1 MARLVVFDGFI
12 DARNRVRSERIRKNV
27 DAMLMTIE
35 QMPGVGSSLLPESI
49 VAEFG
54 TSVRKAVVSPIE
66 IVYEYDE
73 ATDTAYVYDLL
84 YCPNVT

>member
-12 DARNRVRSERIRKNV
+12 DARNGIRSEWIRKNV

-35 QMPGVGSSLLPESI
+35 KVPGVGSSILPDSI
-49 VAEFG
+49 LVEFG
-54 TSVRKAVVSPIE
+54 PDVRKAVVSPFE
-66 IVYEYDE
+66 IVYEYDS

-84 YCPNVT
+84 YCPNVM

>member
-1 MARLVVFDGFI
+1 MAKLVVFDGFI
-12 DARNRVRSERIRKNV
+12 DERNSVRSERIRGNV

-35 QMPGVGSSLLPESI
+35 QMPGVGSSILPDSI

-54 TSVRKAVVSPIE
+54 PKVRKAVVSPYE

-73 ATDTAYVYDLL
+73 ETDTAYVYALL
-84 YCPNVT
+84 YCPTVT

>member
-12 DARNRVRSERIRKNV
+12 DARNDVRSERIRWNV

-35 QMPGVGSSLLPESI
+35 QMPGVGSSLLPDSI

-54 TSVRKAVVSPIE
+54 ANVRKAVVSPFE
-66 IVYEYDE
+66 ILYEYDE
-73 ATDTAYVYDLL
+73 ATDTAYVYALL